1 MAGEVGKWGSSFK
14 HSWALIPQVAH
25 GIIVVV
31 VALAYSFISS
41 HINDDAVSAMDASL
55 AHVAAS
61 VQPLM
66 EANRSA
72 AVVAHSLQIPS
83 NESSYFRYVG
93 PYMVMALA
101 MQPQLAE
108 ISYTSV
114 DGAALTYYRS
124 ENGQPRA
131 KFGSQSGEWHTQ
143 AVDPVNGRPTGRPD
157 PAARPEHLPNAT
169 QVLADAKSGSPAALG
184 AGWVSSSVQMVV
196 FSAPVGDTAGMVSAT
211 VPVDVLA
218 IASQGDAAADPVA
231 RTYYAITDKRD
242 GGAPPVYKPLDAGK
256 PSQHDAKLM
265 KAFSSETKCTASAV
279 GAPGKLVLRAVG
291 ADQVACTSFDLSG
304 VNLGVRLVIS
314 DWGGAAEVRRMGV
327 AMVSIVCVAVAV
339 ATLVCILMARAL
351 WRAGAREAALE
362 ADLVR
367 QKEALQQAERKS
379 MNKSNAFAR
388 ASHDIRSSLA
398 AVVGLIDVS
407 RTEAESNSN
416 LTYNLDQMNIG
427 TNKLFDILN
436 TILDMGKVESGK
448 MQLEEV
454 EFRMADVLE
463 ESMDLANVVGMSR
476 GVEVIWD
483 PCDFSVLRCTATM
496 GDCKRIKQILDNLLG
511 NAIKF
516 THDGHVMLRAW
527 ANRPIMRSS
536 IISTPSRFTPR
547 RRTGGIFR
555 RLLGRKENR
564 SEQNSRM
571 SLQNDPNSVEFYFEV
586 VDTGVGIPQEKRES
600 VFENYVQVKEGHG
613 GTGLGLGIVQSFVR
627 LMGGEIS
634 IKDKE
639 PGEAGT
645 CFGFNIFL
653 KVSEASEVEEDL
665 EQGRTPPSLFRE
677 PACFKGG
684 HCVLLVHGD
693 ETRRILY
700 TWMESLGMKVWPVT
714 RAEFLVP
721 TLEKARSAAGASPL
735 RSASTSSLHGVG
747 SGDSNT
753 TTDRCFSSKEM
764 VSHLRNSSGMA
775 GSHGGHLH
783 LFGLLVI
790 VDVSGGRLDEVAP
803 EAASL
808 ARIKQQA
815 PCRIVCLTDLKTPS
829 EDLRRFTEAA
839 SIDLNLRKPIHG
851 SRLHKLLQVMRDL
864 HANPFTQQQPQQ
876 LGTAM
881 KELPAADETSAA
893 EASSEITPAVEA
905 SSEITPAVE
914 ASSEITPAAEASSEI
929 TPAAE
934 ASEITPAAPAPAPQG
949 AANAGEGKPLEGMRM
964 LLVDDTTLLQVV
976 QKQILTNY
984 GATVEVATD
993 GSMAVAMF
1001 TKALESANGVSES
1014 HVDTVA
1020 MPYDVIFMDCQM
1032 PVMNGYDAT
1041 RRIREQESRYGIR
1054 TPIIALTAHSAEEG
1068 LQESMEAGMDLHLT
1082 KPIPKPTIAQIV
1094 LDLCNQVNN

>member
-14 HSWALIPQVAH
+14 HSWALIPLVAH
-25 GIIVVV
+25 GIIVVL

-41 HINDDAVSAMDASL
+41 HVNDDAVRAMDASL
-55 AHVAAS
+55 AHVAAG

-114 DGAALTYYRS
+114 DGAALTYYRGES
-124 ENGQPRA
+124 GQPRA

-143 AVDPVNGRPTGRPD
+143 AVDP
-157 PAARPEHLPNAT
+157 
-169 QVLADAKSGSPAALG
+169 
-184 AGWVSSSVQMVV
+184 
-196 FSAPVGDTAGMVSAT
+196 
-211 VPVDVLA
+211 
-218 IASQGDAAADPVA
+218 
-231 RTYYAITDKRD
+231 
-242 GGAPPVYKPLDAGK
+242 
-256 PSQHDAKLM
+256 
-265 KAFSSETKCTASAV
+265 
-279 GAPGKLVLRAVG
+279 
-291 ADQVACTSFDLSG
+291 
-304 VNLGVRLVIS
+304 GVRLVVS

-327 AMVSIVCVAVAV
+327 AMVSVVCAVVAV

-398 AVVGLIDVS
+398 AVVGLIEVS
-407 RTEAESNSN
+407 RTEAESNAN

-454 EFRMADVLE
+454 EFRMAGVLE

-483 PCDFSVLRCTATM
+483 PCDFSVLRCTTTM

-516 THDGHVMLRAW
+516 THDGHVILRAW

-547 RRTGGIFR
+547 RRTGGMFR
-555 RLLGRKENR
+555 RLLGREENR

-571 SLQNDPNSVEFYFEV
+571 SLQNDPNSIEFYFEV

-684 HCVLLVHGD
+684 HCVLLAHGD

-747 SGDSNT
+747 SGDSNI

-829 EDLRRFTEAA
+829 EDLRRFSEAA

-864 HANPFTQQQPQQ
+864 HANPFTQQQPHQ

-881 KELPAADETSAA
+881 KELPSADETSAA
-893 EASSEITPAVEA
+893 EA
-905 SSEITPAVE
+905 
-914 ASSEITPAAEASSEI
+914 SEITPAAEASSEI

-934 ASEITPAAPAPAPQG
+934 ASEIMPAAPEPAAAPQG
-949 AANAGEGKPLEGMRM
+949 PANAGEGKPLEGMRM

-1032 PVMNGYDAT
+1032 PVMNGYEAT
-1041 RRIREQESRYGIR
+1041 RRIREEESRYGIR

>member
-14 HSWALIPQVAH
+14 HSWALIPLVAH

-41 HINDDAVSAMDASL
+41 HVNDDAVSAMDASL
-55 AHVAAS
+55 AHVAAG

-101 MQPQLAE
+101 MQPKLAE

-114 DGAALTYYRS
+114 DGAALTYYRG
-124 ENGQPRA
+124 ENGQP
-131 KFGSQSGEWHTQ
+131 
-143 AVDPVNGRPTGRPD
+143 
-157 PAARPEHLPNAT
+157 
-169 QVLADAKSGSPAALG
+169 G
-184 AGWVSSSVQMVV
+184 AQ
-196 FSAPVGDTAGMVSAT
+196 
-211 VPVDVLA
+211 
-218 IASQGDAAADPVA
+218 
-231 RTYYAITDKRD
+231 
-242 GGAPPVYKPLDAGK
+242 
-256 PSQHDAKLM
+256 
-265 KAFSSETKCTASAV
+265 
-279 GAPGKLVLRAVG
+279 
-291 ADQVACTSFDLSG
+291 
-304 VNLGVRLVIS
+304 GVRLVVS

-327 AMVSIVCVAVAV
+327 AMVSVVCVVVAV
-339 ATLVCILMARAL
+339 ATRVCILRARAL

-407 RTEAESNSN
+407 RVEAESNSN

-427 TNKLFDILN
+427 TNKLLDILN

-483 PCDFSVLRCTATM
+483 PCDFSVLRCTTTM

-684 HCVLLVHGD
+684 HCVLLAHGD

-714 RAEFLVP
+714 RAEFLAP

-735 RSASTSSLHGVG
+735 RSASTASLHGIG

-764 VSHLRNSSGMA
+764 VSPLRNSRGMA

-783 LFGLLVI
+783 RFGLLVI
-790 VDVSGGRLDEVAP
+790 VDVSGGRLDEGAP

-808 ARIKQQA
+808 ARIKQPA

-829 EDLRRFTEAA
+829 ADLRRFSEAA

-851 SRLHKLLQVMRDL
+851 SRLHKLLQVLRDL
-864 HANPFTQQQPQQ
+864 HATPFPQQQPQQ

-893 EASSEITPAVEA
+893 EASSEITA
-905 SSEITPAVE
+905 
-914 ASSEITPAAEASSEI
+914 
-929 TPAAE
+929 AAE
-934 ASEITPAAPAPAPQG
+934 ASEIMPAAPAPAPQG
-949 AANAGEGKPLEGMRM
+949 PANAGEGKPLEGMRM

-976 QKQILTNY
+976 QKQILANY

-1041 RRIREQESRYGIR
+1041 RRIREEESRYGIR

>member
-14 HSWALIPQVAH
+14 HSWALIPLVAH
-25 GIIVVV
+25 GIIVVL

-41 HINDDAVSAMDASL
+41 HVNDDAVRAMDASL
-55 AHVAAS
+55 AHVAAG

-114 DGAALTYYRS
+114 DGAALTYYRGES
-124 ENGQPRA
+124 GQPRA

-143 AVDPVNGRPTGRPD
+143 AVDPVNGRPIGRPD

-184 AGWVSSSVQMVV
+184 AGWVSSNVQMVV
-196 FSAPVGDTAGMVSAT
+196 FSAPVSDTAGVVSAAI
-211 VPVDVLA
+211 PVDVLA

-256 PSQHDAKLM
+256 PGQHDAKLM
-265 KAFSSETKCTASAV
+265 KAFSSKTECTVSAV

-304 VNLGVRLVIS
+304 VNLGVRLVVS

-327 AMVSIVCVAVAV
+327 AMVSVVCAVVAV

-398 AVVGLIDVS
+398 AVVGLIEVS
-407 RTEAESNSN
+407 RTEAESNAN

-454 EFRMADVLE
+454 EFRMAGVLE

-483 PCDFSVLRCTATM
+483 PCDFSVLRCTTTM

-516 THDGHVMLRAW
+516 THDGHVILRAW

-547 RRTGGIFR
+547 RRTGGMFR
-555 RLLGRKENR
+555 RLLGREENR

-571 SLQNDPNSVEFYFEV
+571 SLQNDPNSIEFYFEV

-684 HCVLLVHGD
+684 HCVLLAHGD

-747 SGDSNT
+747 SGDSNI

-829 EDLRRFTEAA
+829 EDLRRFSEAA

-864 HANPFTQQQPQQ
+864 HANPFTQQQPHQ

-881 KELPAADETSAA
+881 KELPSADETSAA
-893 EASSEITPAVEA
+893 EA
-905 SSEITPAVE
+905 
-914 ASSEITPAAEASSEI
+914 SEITPAAEASSEI

-934 ASEITPAAPAPAPQG
+934 ASEIMPAAPEPAAAPQG
-949 AANAGEGKPLEGMRM
+949 PANAGEGKPLEGMRM

-1032 PVMNGYDAT
+1032 PVMNGYEAT
-1041 RRIREQESRYGIR
+1041 RRIREEESRYGIR

>member
-1 MAGEVGKWGSSFK
+1 MAGEVGKWGSSLK
-14 HSWALIPQVAH
+14 HSWVLIPLVAN
-25 GIIVVV
+25 GVIVVV

-41 HINDDAVSAMDASL
+41 NINDDAATAMDASL
-55 AHVAAS
+55 AHVAAG
-61 VQPLM
+61 VQPLID
-66 EANRSA
+66 ANRSA

-83 NESSYFRYVG
+83 NESSYFQYVG

-101 MQPQLAE
+101 MQPQVAE

-114 DGAALTYYRS
+114 DGAALTYYRGES
-124 ENGQPRA
+124 GQPRA
-131 KFGSQSGEWHTQ
+131 KFGI
-143 AVDPVNGRPTGRPD
+143 R
-157 PAARPEHLPNAT
+157 
-169 QVLADAKSGSPAALG
+169 
-184 AGWVSSSVQMVV
+184 
-196 FSAPVGDTAGMVSAT
+196 
-211 VPVDVLA
+211 
-218 IASQGDAAADPVA
+218 
-231 RTYYAITDKRD
+231 
-242 GGAPPVYKPLDAGK
+242 
-256 PSQHDAKLM
+256 
-265 KAFSSETKCTASAV
+265 
-279 GAPGKLVLRAVG
+279 LVLNEWRG
-291 ADQVACTSFDLSG
+291 ASEL
-304 VNLGVRLVIS
+304 
-314 DWGGAAEVRRMGV
+314 RRMGV
-327 AMVSIVCVAVAV
+327 AMVCVVCAVVAV
-339 ATLVCILMARAL
+339 ATLVCCLMARAL

-398 AVVGLIDVS
+398 AIVGLVEVS
-407 RTEAESNSN
+407 RPEAGSNTN
-416 LTYNLDQMNIG
+416 LTYNLEQMEVG

-483 PCDFSVLRCTATM
+483 PCDFSVLRCTPTM

-516 THDGHVMLRAW
+516 THEGHVMVRAW

-536 IISTPSRFTPR
+536 VVSTPSRFTPR

-555 RLLGRKENR
+555 RLLGRRENR

-586 VDTGVGIPQEKRES
+586 VDTGVGIPEEKRES
-600 VFENYVQVKEGHG
+600 VFENYVQVKEGQG

-634 IKDKE
+634 IKEKE

-653 KVSEASEVEEDL
+653 KVSEPPEVEEDL
-665 EQGRTPPSLFRE
+665 EQGRTPPSAFRE

-684 HCVLLVHGD
+684 HCVLLAHGD
-693 ETRRILY
+693 ETRRILH
-700 TWMESLGMKVWPVT
+700 TWMESVGMKVWPVT
-714 RAEFLVP
+714 RAEFLAP
-721 TLEKARSAAGASPL
+721 TLEKARSAPGASPL

-747 SGDSNT
+747 SGDFNSG

-764 VSHLRNSSGMA
+764 VTHLRNSSGMA

-790 VDVSGGRLDEVAP
+790 VDVSGGRLDEVAL
-803 EAASL
+803 EAPTL

-815 PCRIVCLTDLKTPS
+815 PCRVVCLTDLKTPS
-829 EDLRRFTEAA
+829 EDMRRFKEAA
-839 SIDLNLRKPIHG
+839 SVDLELRKPIHG

-864 HANPFTQQQPQQ
+864 QANPFTQQQPYQ
-876 LGTAM
+876 LGAAM
-881 KELPAADETSAA
+881 KELPAADETS
-893 EASSEITPAVEA
+893 EL
-905 SSEITPAVE
+905 
-914 ASSEITPAAEASSEI
+914 
-929 TPAAE
+929 AE
-934 ASEITPAAPAPAPQG
+934 ASEITPVAEPSEITPSVEASEIMPAAAAPAPQLGP
-949 AANAGEGKPLEGMRM
+949 ANAGEGKPLEGMRV
-964 LLVDDTTLLQVV
+964 LLVEDTVLLQRI
-976 QKQILTNY
+976 QKQMLTNL
-984 GATVEVATD
+984 GATVELATD
-993 GSMAVAMF
+993 GSVAVAMF
-1001 TKALESANGVSES
+1001 TKALEDANGVSES

-1020 MPYDVIFMDCQM
+1020 MPYDVILMDCQM
-1032 PVMNGYDAT
+1032 PVMNGYEAT
-1041 RRIREQESRYGIR
+1041 RRIREEESRYGIR
-1054 TPIIALTAHSAEEG
+1054 TPIIALTANSAEEG
-1068 LQESMEAGMDLHLT
+1068 LQDAMEAGMDLHLT
-1082 KPIPKPTIAQIV
+1082 KPIPKPRIAQIV
-1094 LDLCNQVNN
+1094 LDLCNQVQN

>member
-143 AVDPVNGRPTGRPD
+143 AVDP
-157 PAARPEHLPNAT
+157 
-169 QVLADAKSGSPAALG
+169 
-184 AGWVSSSVQMVV
+184 
-196 FSAPVGDTAGMVSAT
+196 
-211 VPVDVLA
+211 
-218 IASQGDAAADPVA
+218 
-231 RTYYAITDKRD
+231 
-242 GGAPPVYKPLDAGK
+242 
-256 PSQHDAKLM
+256 
-265 KAFSSETKCTASAV
+265 
-279 GAPGKLVLRAVG
+279 
-291 ADQVACTSFDLSG
+291 
-304 VNLGVRLVIS
+304 GVRLVIS

>member
-14 HSWALIPQVAH
+14 RSWALIPLVAH

-31 VALAYSFISS
+31 VGLAYSFISS

-55 AHVAAS
+55 AHVAAG

-114 DGAALTYYRS
+114 DGAALTYYRG

-131 KFGSQSGEWHTQ
+131 Q
-143 AVDPVNGRPTGRPD
+143 
-157 PAARPEHLPNAT
+157 
-169 QVLADAKSGSPAALG
+169 
-184 AGWVSSSVQMVV
+184 
-196 FSAPVGDTAGMVSAT
+196 
-211 VPVDVLA
+211 
-218 IASQGDAAADPVA
+218 
-231 RTYYAITDKRD
+231 
-242 GGAPPVYKPLDAGK
+242 
-256 PSQHDAKLM
+256 
-265 KAFSSETKCTASAV
+265 
-279 GAPGKLVLRAVG
+279 
-291 ADQVACTSFDLSG
+291 
-304 VNLGVRLVIS
+304 GVRLVVS
-314 DWGGAAEVRRMGV
+314 DWSGAAEVRRMGV
-327 AMVSIVCVAVAV
+327 AMVSVVCAVVAI

-407 RTEAESNSN
+407 RVEAESNAN

-427 TNKLFDILN
+427 TNKLLDILN

-496 GDCKRIKQILDNLLG
+496 GDYRRIKQILDNLLG

-547 RRTGGIFR
+547 CRTGGIFR

-665 EQGRTPPSLFRE
+665 EQGRMPPSLFRE

-684 HCVLLVHGD
+684 HCVLLAHGD

-714 RAEFLVP
+714 RPEFLVP

-747 SGDSNT
+747 SGDSNI

-829 EDLRRFTEAA
+829 EDLRRFSEAA

-893 EASSEITPAVEA
+893 EA
-905 SSEITPAVE
+905 
-914 ASSEITPAAEASSEI
+914 SEITPAAEASSEI

-993 GSMAVAMF
+993 GAMAVAMF

-1041 RRIREQESRYGIR
+1041 RRIREEESRYGIR

-1094 LDLCNQVNN
+1094 LDLCSQVNN